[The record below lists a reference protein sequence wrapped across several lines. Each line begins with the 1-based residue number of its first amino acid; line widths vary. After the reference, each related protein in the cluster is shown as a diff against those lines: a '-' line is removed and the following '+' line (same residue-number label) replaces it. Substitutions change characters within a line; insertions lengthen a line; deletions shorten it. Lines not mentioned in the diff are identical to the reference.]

1 MKLFLDD
8 ARCIPTAD
16 APWCDETWTTVRTAD
31 EAIALL
37 RTGQVEEASLD
48 HDLGHCEE
56 CKDCNG
62 YADRR
67 CACRCHLTG
76 YFVVLWMETEG
87 VWPPGGVRVH
97 SANPGG
103 ALKMRLAIDRHY
115 KGGV

>member
-8 ARCIPTAD
+8 TRELAHLGHTPEQGWVVARTAD
-16 APWCDETWTTVRTAD
+16 A
-31 EAIALL
+31 AIDIL
-37 RTGQVEEASLD
+37 RTGEVTEASLD
-48 HDLGHCEE
+48 HDLGHCGKCNR
-56 CKDCNG
+56 CKG

-76 YFVVLWMETEG
+76 YFVVLYMETENIWPVDG
-87 VWPPGGVRVH
+87 VKVH

-115 KGGV
+115 KGEI